1 MNLYQ
6 IRNWKAYL
14 RGWLYGNQQLSLSSK
29 LYARVIRAE
38 KNRPKTWFKRLFWS
52 RNKNL
57 GLISKRVITTA
68 GVKFLCDDFNAGGQ
82 DVTTM
87 KFHAMGTGTNAEAA
101 ADTLLQTE
109 VETRATG
116 SQASATS
123 GANAT
128 YTTVGTITA
137 SAPRSITEHGIFS
150 VVTSNTIT
158 LWDRSV
164 FAVITLASGDSIQF
178 TYVLTANSGG

>member
-6 IRNWKAYL
+6 IRNWRAYL
-14 RGWLYGNQQLSLSSK
+14 RGWWYGNEQIHFSSK
-29 LYARVIRAE
+29 LYAKVIR
-38 KNRPKTWFKRLFWS
+38 KNGKV
-52 RNKNL
+52 KNL
-57 GLISKRVITTA
+57 GLISSRVITTA
-68 GVKFLCDDFNAGGQ
+68 GVRFLCDDFNAGGQ

-116 SQASATS
+116 SRASATS

-137 SAPRSITEHGIFS
+137 TAPRAITEHGIFS
-150 VVTSNTIT
+150 VVTTNTIT

-164 FAVITLASGDSIQF
+164 FAVINLASGDSIQF

>member
-1 MNLYQ
+1 MTMYQ
-6 IRNWKAYL
+6 VRNWRAML
-14 RGWLYGNQQLSLSSK
+14 RGWWYGSEQVKFTSK
-29 LYARVIRAE
+29 LYAKV
-38 KNRPKTWFKRLFWS
+38 T
-52 RNKNL
+52 RNGRERNL
-57 GLISKRVITTA
+57 GLISTRVITTT

-87 KFHAMGTGTNAEAA
+87 KFHAWGTGTNAEAA
-101 ADTLLQTE
+101 ADTALQTE
-109 VETRATG
+109 SSETRATG

-137 SAPRSITEHGIFS
+137 TAGRAITEHGIFNS
-150 VVTSNTIT
+150 ATVAGST

-164 FAVITLASGDSIQF
+164 FSVINLANGDSIQF

>member
-6 IRNWKAYL
+6 IRNWRAYL
-14 RGWLYGNQQLSLSSK
+14 RGWWYGTEQIHFSSK
-29 LYARVIRAE
+29 LYAKVIYRTG
-38 KNRPKTWFKRLFWS
+38 KI
-52 RNKNL
+52 KNL
-57 GLISKRVITTA
+57 GLISSRVITTA
-68 GVKFLCDDFNAGGQ
+68 GVRFLCDDFNAGGQ

-137 SAPRSITEHGIFS
+137 TAPRAITEHGIFS
-150 VVTSNTIT
+150 VVTTNTIT

-164 FAVITLASGDSIQF
+164 FAVINLASGDSIQF